1 MHPLIEKDLW
11 NFGKEKFL
19 EKDMLAIREEAR
31 DRRAL
36 KSSVRSCIIRDA
48 RERENTKEVNVPSDI
63 DYMSSLQKKVRSV
76 PNNLGLS

>member
-1 MHPLIEKDLW
+1 MK
-11 NFGKEKFL
+11 
-19 EKDMLAIREEAR
+19 KDMLAIREEAR

-36 KSSVRSCIIRDA
+36 KLSVRSCIIRDA